1 MKTEYDYVIGA
12 RDEMADLQSEIL
24 FVAKFGGLLASFCAY
39 YFWVVKPM
47 AIFNERQKQNKK
59 DIEDLKKMRDEFTAL
74 KAEHDMKIC
83 GKRRKK

>member
-1 MKTEYDYVIGA
+1 
-12 RDEMADLQSEIL
+12 MADLQSEIL
-24 FVAKFGGLLASFCAY
+24 FIAKFGGLLASFCAY

-59 DIEDLKKMRDEFTAL
+59 DIEDLKKMRDEFTTL

-83 GKRRKK
+83 EKRRKKCNQKSIKS